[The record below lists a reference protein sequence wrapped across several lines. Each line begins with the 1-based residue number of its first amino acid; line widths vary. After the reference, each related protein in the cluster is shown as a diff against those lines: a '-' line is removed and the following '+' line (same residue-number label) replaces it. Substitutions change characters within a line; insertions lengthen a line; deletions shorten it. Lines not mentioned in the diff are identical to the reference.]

1 MINDIDANKRVISNK
16 FAFGKQ
22 GFKYLIDFKDSEKIR
37 LLRIF
42 RPQMIVHK
50 INIDENRRIYFLIK
64 EEKVFFEYME
74 ILSKLA
80 ISLKTNLVG
89 NLYVL
94 KIYKTEK
101 IDTKG
106 GFQCLYALI
115 ILIDSI
121 YRKDEN

>member
-64 EEKVFFEYME
+64 KEKVFFLNIWKFYQ
-74 ILSKLA
+74 S
-80 ISLKTNLVG
+80 
-89 NLYVL
+89 
-94 KIYKTEK
+94 
-101 IDTKG
+101 
-106 GFQCLYALI
+106 
-115 ILIDSI
+115 
-121 YRKDEN
+121 

>member
-1 MINDIDANKRVISNK
+1 
-16 FAFGKQ
+16 
-22 GFKYLIDFKDSEKIR
+22 
-37 LLRIF
+37 
-42 RPQMIVHK
+42 MIVHK

-94 KIYKTEK
+94 KLYKTEK

>member
-1 MINDIDANKRVISNK
+1 
-16 FAFGKQ
+16 
-22 GFKYLIDFKDSEKIR
+22 
-37 LLRIF
+37 
-42 RPQMIVHK
+42 MIVHK

-94 KIYKTEK
+94 KIYKLK
-101 IDTKG
+101 K
-106 GFQCLYALI
+106 
-115 ILIDSI
+115 
-121 YRKDEN
+121 

>member
-1 MINDIDANKRVISNK
+1 MINDIDANKRLISNK